1 MLFRFKMLLKHFGP
15 VCEEVLT
22 VFGVISIFCL
32 GILEEKQSSQ
42 SFFWELE
49 LYQNWFIVKSNYQ
62 HVF

>member
-1 MLFRFKMLLKHFGP
+1 MLNALETFGP

-42 SFFWELE
+42 SFFG
-49 LYQNWFIVKSNYQ
+49 NWNFIRTGLL
-62 HVF
+62 